1 MDHKALRG
9 RVKVSPPSI
18 HLLRNFLPLLTILSL
33 VQSSCTGLE
42 MFSRQKWQGGSG
54 VTSSLKCSTP
64 SRSGCS
70 RISGTAAELPFRSGM
85 RPSFGSQSELQAES
99 EFRKMCKWLN

>member
-1 MDHKALRG
+1 MHHKTAQKCTRI
-9 RVKVSPPSI
+9 RSI
-18 HLLRNFLPLLTILSL
+18 SIRNLLPLLTILSL

-85 RPSFGSQSELQAES
+85 RPSFGSQSELETGRAS
-99 EFRKMCKWLN
+99 SGKWANG